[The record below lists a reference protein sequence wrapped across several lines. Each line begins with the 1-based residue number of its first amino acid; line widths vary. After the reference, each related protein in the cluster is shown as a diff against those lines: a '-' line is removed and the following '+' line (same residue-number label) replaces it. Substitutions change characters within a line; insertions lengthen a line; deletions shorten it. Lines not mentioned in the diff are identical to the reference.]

1 MIFGE
6 AAARRGGG
14 LVLFLRQAGRQ
25 PPGPRARPA
34 ADALPVTSEFDERAR
49 TQDDKPGRR
58 KEDLRAAVVI
68 MGG

>member
-1 MIFGE
+1 MILGE
-6 AAARRGGG
+6 AAALRGSG
-14 LVLFLRQAGRQ
+14 LVLFLRQADHQ

-34 ADALPVTSEFDERAR
+34 ADALPVTSELDERAR

-58 KEDLRAAVVI
+58 GEAPVVI

>member
-6 AAARRGGG
+6 QAVNRRD
-14 LVLFLRQAGRQ
+14 LAPDQ
-25 PPGPRARPA
+25 
-34 ADALPVTSEFDERAR
+34 RAR